1 MSELICNDVNIFD
14 KFSILNY
21 DTSNWDIV
29 IMDNTDLFYRFTLIQ
44 KILLNLINDYENKR
58 IENLKS
64 KHFIYNNDYISF
76 VNLTIQQTKK
86 IYIYT

>member
-64 KHFIYNNDYISF
+64 KNFIYNNDYISF
-76 VNLTIQQTKK
+76 VT
-86 IYIYT
+86 